1 MKRIGKR
8 PARCLAAA
16 LCLALAA
23 TPALAQ
29 DESVLTELVGT
40 AKTLAFGTENVTASV
55 EADFSWD
62 GAQFKHLSAKRAQ
75 AGEDSATTVSVLTI
89 KDGEQVAEGG
99 YSVCNEG
106 RQVYSWQNDQDFYM
120 EGRTTPRNALL
131 RSSLI
136 RQAAVALLEARLSEV
151 KADVSSVD
159 AAQGRTYQISLDA
172 DSLPAGTNE
181 ALTFIAISALRYRG
195 YPNDTY
201 GDGVTVEYEDAQAS
215 MKAWILANTD
225 LTEETAAIYASGSDI
240 PQDSMKDYWKVSDAY
255 YSFINDTTNQYD
267 SGVVLIGADCKTTW
281 FATEDEFVRAN
292 PDSLR
297 LRYEDMDNAVR
308 LYYNHLTASDMTMDD
323 YGQMVSIMNSDAYRV
338 LLDGAQAYYADAA
351 RASLKDAVAAYVNK
365 DGTVKAFD
373 SVAQLA
379 RAGQTITNQI
389 LNGLTTLSVK
399 SAEATVSLD
408 DQGRLTAVDGTLSL
422 TIVNREGES
431 HELTVTMSATAADY
445 GATKMDPFDPE
456 NSGLVT
462 YDEFMGN

>member
-1 MKRIGKR
+1 MRRIGKR

-29 DESVLTELVGT
+29 DEDVLTELMAT

-62 GAQFKHLSAKRAQ
+62 GEQFKHLSAKRAQ
-75 AGEDSATTVSVLTI
+75 AGEDSATTVNVFTF
-89 KDGEQVAEGG
+89 KHGEQVSQGG

-106 RQVYSWQNDQDFYM
+106 RQAYSWQNDQTYYM
-120 EGRTTPRNALL
+120 ENRTTPRNALL
-131 RSSLI
+131 RPSLI
-136 RQAAVALLEARLSEV
+136 RLAAVAVLEARLGEV

-159 AAQGRTYQISLDA
+159 AAQGRAYRISLGA
-172 DSLPAGTNE
+172 DGLPAGTNE
-181 ALTFIAISALRYRG
+181 ALTFIALSALRYRG
-195 YPNDTY
+195 YPNDAY

-215 MKAWILANTD
+215 MKAWIMANTN
-225 LTEETAAIYASGSDI
+225 LTEEVAALYASGSEI
-240 PQDSMKDYWKVSDAY
+240 PQDSMQDYWKVSDAY
-255 YSFINDTTNQYD
+255 YSFINETINQYE
-267 SGVVLIGADCKTTW
+267 SGVVFIDADCKTTW
-281 FATEDEFVRAN
+281 YASEDEFVRAYPN
-292 PDSLR
+292 SLR
-297 LRYEDMDNAVR
+297 LRYEDMDNALR
-308 LYYNHLTASDMTMDD
+308 LYYNQLTSSDLSADD
-323 YGQMVSIMNSDAYRV
+323 YEQMVYGMNSDAYRV
-338 LLDGAQAYYADAA
+338 LMDGAQAYYADAA

-365 DGTVKAFD
+365 DGTVKAFS

-379 RAGQTITNQI
+379 REAQTVTNQI

-445 GATKMDPFDPE
+445 GATKLDPFDPE
-456 NSGLVT
+456 SKGLVT
-462 YDEFMGN
+462 FDEFVAD